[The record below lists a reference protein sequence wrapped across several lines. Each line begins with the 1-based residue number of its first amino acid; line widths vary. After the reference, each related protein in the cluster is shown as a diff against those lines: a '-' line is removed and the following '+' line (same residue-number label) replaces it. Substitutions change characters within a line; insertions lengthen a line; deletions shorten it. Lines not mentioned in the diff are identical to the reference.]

1 MLIAQSFI
9 YSKIVIEL
17 LKVFLLSHRLNNS
30 LVSKQPRRQKTE
42 DIVVTDIIRD
52 GNDIKKSCFKMFILS
67 KKVLYTSIFPPIKKR
82 NSEINNEEID
92 TYRNA
97 F

>member
-1 MLIAQSFI
+1 
-9 YSKIVIEL
+9 
-17 LKVFLLSHRLNNS
+17 
-30 LVSKQPRRQKTE
+30 
-42 DIVVTDIIRD
+42 
-52 GNDIKKSCFKMFILS
+52 MFILS